1 MAINDK
7 LPNPI
12 KRLLPSEKA
21 RARAREAAA
30 TPDIPHTDLRKRRDT
45 LADKFTE
52 GQYHLGGLVYEMAI
66 RDHYRLDVVTTEA
79 AELQKVDTEL
89 AEAERLLRLEDAAA
103 AGSCRFCGSL
113 HARGATFCW
122 QCGERLIEISSP
134 GVGQPSTGSA
144 EAEAGFSR
152 NDGLV

>member
-1 MAINDK
+1 MAISDR
-7 LPNPI
+7 LPSSI

-21 RARAREAAA
+21 RAQARDAAA
-30 TPDIPHTDLRKRRDT
+30 APDVPHTDLRRRRDA
-45 LADKFTE
+45 LSDKFTE

-66 RDHYRLDVVTTEA
+66 RDHYRMDVVTAEA

-103 AGSCRFCGSL
+103 AGACRFCGSL

-122 QCGERLIEISSP
+122 QCGERLIAIGSP
-134 GVGQPSTGSA
+134 GVNGTGGA
-144 EAEAGFSR
+144 HG
-152 NDGLV
+152 DHLT